1 DPCYEVCLQ
10 QHGNVKECEE
20 ACKHPV
26 EY

>member
-26 EY
+26 E